1 MIMVADPSRQGLET
15 VRRLSALAREMNIQM
30 KQLAL
35 VINRSRREK
44 LPPLAAALQ
53 AETGAAVVTSL
64 ADDEDLRSL
73 SENGGCLQ
81 TLPQSNP
88 VVAGIDRLLFEAG
101 VPTLGRKSNG

>member
-15 VRRLSALAREMNIQM
+15 VRRLSALAHEMNIKV

-35 VINRSRREK
+35 VINRSWRET

-53 AETGAAVVTSL
+53 AETGAALVTCL
-64 ADDEDLRSL
+64 ADDKDLRSL

-81 TLPQSNP
+81 TLAQSNS
-88 VVAGIDRLLFEAG
+88 VMAGIDRLLFDAG
-101 VPTLGRKSNG
+101 VPTVGRKNL